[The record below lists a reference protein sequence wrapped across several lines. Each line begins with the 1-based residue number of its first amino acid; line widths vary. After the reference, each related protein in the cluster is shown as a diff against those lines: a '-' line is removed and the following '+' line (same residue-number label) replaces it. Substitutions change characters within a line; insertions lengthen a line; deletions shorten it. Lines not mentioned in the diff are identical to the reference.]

1 MVTRR
6 WGRFAA
12 VGVLLALAF
21 VVAGPIH
28 LEDESQSGDHCAVCH
43 VRHVSILAAQAT
55 LATVA
60 AMVVEPA
67 SSPEAS
73 GDEQSAYRQLHP
85 SRGPPA

>member
-1 MVTRR
+1 MVARHWRR
-6 WGRFAA
+6 YTA
-12 VGVLLALAF
+12 VGVLLALAL

-28 LEDESQSGDHCAVCH
+28 LEEESQSGDHCAVCH
-43 VRHVSILAAQAT
+43 LRHVSILAAQES
-55 LATVA
+55 LSTVA

-67 SSPEAS
+67 SSAEPS